1 MALVGPNGAGKT
13 TLLNTVAG
21 LLRPATGR
29 VRFEGADVTGSEPAD
44 LVRAG
49 LALVPE
55 HRRIFKDLTVEEN
68 LRLGAATVA
77 KSEREHRLDEAAEVF
92 PVLRAKWDTSAG
104 FLSGGEA
111 QQLAV
116 ARALMSNPRLLLLD
130 EPTLGLAPT
139 MVDVVFHLL
148 ERLRSDGRTM
158 LVVEQNATR
167 VLSIADRGYVMRTG
181 NIVAEARVPSSPGD
195 PTCSTRSS
203 ADRRGPRPSSPNRRG
218 RVLMTQ
224 FVQNVID
231 GLGNGSTY
239 ALLALGVSMIFG
251 VMHLVNFAHGELLT
265 IGAYVIYGMRS
276 NDISWWATIPAQN
289 SLRLKWSR
297 EEVDSKLHG
306 IMKSIH
312 EVCVRYGK
320 NGDFVNYVDGANIGG
335 FIKVADT
342 MLDFG
347 VL

>member
-1 MALVGPNGAGKT
+1 MLEVDEITTRYGAITALHGVSLHVNAGELVALVGPNGAGKT

-77 KSEREHRLDEAAEVF
+77 KNERRHRLDEAAEVF

-148 ERLRSDGRTM
+148 ERLRSDGRTL

-167 VLSIADRGYVMRTG
+167 VLQLADRGYLLRTG
-181 NIVAEARVPSSPGD
+181 NIVASGTGD
-195 PTCSTRSS
+195 ELA
-203 ADRRGPRPSSPNRRG
+203 ADA
-218 RVLMTQ
+218 
-224 FVQNVID
+224 
-231 GLGNGSTY
+231 GL
-239 ALLALGVSMIFG
+239 F
-251 VMHLVNFAHGELLT
+251 
-265 IGAYVIYGMRS
+265 
-276 NDISWWATIPAQN
+276 
-289 SLRLKWSR
+289 
-297 EEVDSKLHG
+297 DS
-306 IMKSIH
+306 
-312 EVCVRYGK
+312 
-320 NGDFVNYVDGANIGG
+320 FIGG
-335 FIKVADT
+335 DHGGET
-342 MLDFG
+342 
-347 VL
+347 